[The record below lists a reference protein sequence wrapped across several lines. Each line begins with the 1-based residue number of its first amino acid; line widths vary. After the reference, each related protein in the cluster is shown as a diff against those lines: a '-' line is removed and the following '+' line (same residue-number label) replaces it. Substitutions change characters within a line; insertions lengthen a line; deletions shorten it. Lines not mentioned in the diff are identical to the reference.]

1 LDFTLTTMVLLPLGL
16 GLLGF
21 IEPCSI
27 GSTLLFVKYL
37 EGKSPTNKLSQA
49 IVFAGTRAV
58 FIGLLGVLAVLVG
71 DALLGFQ
78 RAAWII
84 LGAVYI
90 LLGLPYLIGKTQ
102 ALRLSLGLNLG
113 RISPLRGSSLIGVFF
128 GLNIPACA
136 TPLIF
141 ALLATAAASGSTGA
155 TVAGGFVSLGLF
167 GLALSLPLVAVLLFK
182 PGGRALDKLASL
194 SQRLPFWTGLI
205 LIVLGAWSIWFGM
218 FAKLQ
223 PA

>member
-1 LDFTLTTMVLLPLGL
+1 MVLLPLGL

-58 FIGLLGVLAVLVG
+58 FVGLLGVLAVLVG
-71 DALLGFQ
+71 DAFLGFQ

-167 GLALSLPLVAVLLFK
+167 GLALSLPLVAVLLFE
-182 PGGRALDKLASL
+182 PGGRTLDKLASL

-205 LIVLGAWSIWFGM
+205 LIVLGAWSIWFGL

>member
-1 LDFTLTTMVLLPLGL
+1 MDFTLTRMVLLPLGL

-49 IVFAGTRAV
+49 IVFAGARAI
-58 FIGLLGVLAVLVG
+58 FIGLLGMLAVLVG
-71 DALLGFQ
+71 NAFLGFQ

-84 LGAVYI
+84 LGTVYI
-90 LLGLPYLIGKTQ
+90 LLGLPYLLRKTQ
-102 ALRLSLGLNLG
+102 ALRLSLSLNLG
-113 RISPLRGSSLIGVFF
+113 RVSPLRGSALVGVLF

-136 TPLIF
+136 APLII
-141 ALLATAAASGSTGA
+141 ALLATAAASGSVGA

-167 GLALSLPLVAVLLFK
+167 GLALSLPLVAVLLFE
-182 PGGRALDKLASL
+182 PGGRALDGLASL
-194 SQRLPFWTGLI
+194 SQRLPFWTGLT

-218 FAKLQ
+218 FTKIQ

>member
-1 LDFTLTTMVLLPLGL
+1 MVLLPLGL

-49 IVFAGTRAV
+49 IVFAGARAI
-58 FIGLLGVLAVLVG
+58 FIGLLGMLAVLVG
-71 DALLGFQ
+71 NAFLGFQ

-84 LGAVYI
+84 LGTVYI
-90 LLGLPYLIGKTQ
+90 LLGLPYLLRKTQ
-102 ALRLSLGLNLG
+102 ALRLSLSLNLG
-113 RISPLRGSSLIGVFF
+113 RVSPLRSSALVGVLF

-136 TPLIF
+136 APLII
-141 ALLATAAASGSTGA
+141 ALLATAAASGSVGA
-155 TVAGGFVSLGLF
+155 TVAGGFISLGLF
-167 GLALSLPLVAVLLFK
+167 GLALSLPLVAVLLFE
-182 PGGRALDKLASL
+182 PGGRALDGLASL
-194 SQRLPFWTGLI
+194 SQRLPFWTGLT

-218 FAKLQ
+218 FTKIQ

>member
-1 LDFTLTTMVLLPLGL
+1 MLILPLGL

-37 EGKSPTNKLSQA
+37 EGKSSTNKLAQA
-49 IVFAGTRAV
+49 LVFAATRAV
-58 FIGLLGVLAVLVG
+58 FVGLLGVLAVLVG
-71 DALLGFQ
+71 NTFLGFQ
-78 RAAWII
+78 RAAWVI
-84 LGAVYI
+84 LGTVYI

-102 ALRLSLGLNLG
+102 ALRLSLGLNIG
-113 RISPLRGSSLIGVFF
+113 RMPSLRGAALIGVFF

-141 ALLATAAASGSTGA
+141 ALLATAASSGAGGAMLAS
-155 TVAGGFVSLGLF
+155 GFVSLGLF
-167 GLALSLPLVAVLLFK
+167 GLALSLPLVAIVLFN
-182 PGGRALDKLASL
+182 PGRRALDALASL
-194 SQRLPFWTGLI
+194 SQRLPSWTGLV
-205 LIVLGAWSIWFGM
+205 LIVLGVWSIWFGV
-218 FAKLQ
+218 FAKLK

>member
-1 LDFTLTTMVLLPLGL
+1 MVLLPLGL

-49 IVFAGTRAV
+49 IVFAGARAI
-58 FIGLLGVLAVLVG
+58 FIGLLGMLAVLVG
-71 DALLGFQ
+71 NAFLGFQ

-84 LGAVYI
+84 LGTVYI
-90 LLGLPYLIGKTQ
+90 LLGLPYLLRKTQ
-102 ALRLSLGLNLG
+102 ALRLSLSLNLG
-113 RISPLRGSSLIGVFF
+113 RVSPLRGSALVGVLF

-136 TPLIF
+136 APLII
-141 ALLATAAASGSTGA
+141 ALLATAAASGSVGA

-167 GLALSLPLVAVLLFK
+167 GLALSLPLVAVLLFE
-182 PGGRALDKLASL
+182 PGGRALDGLASL
-194 SQRLPFWTGLI
+194 SQRLPFWTGLT

-218 FAKLQ
+218 FTKIQ